1 MNKYDLVKRIENFAP
16 LENQESWDMSGWLVD
31 KPGENVNKVLFALTI
46 TDDVVKQAK
55 IFDCDM
61 IISHHPLFSVPFEYS
76 KINMY
81 CAHTNFDKAEGGT
94 TDSLLSALHL
104 TGKKFGDYVRIVT
117 LEQEMSVEFLKLKLL
132 PISPRLRIVNNREV
146 KTIRALGFCAGSG
159 SEFIKDT
166 PCDAFVT
173 GDIKYHT
180 AIETKKVIYDIGHF
194 ESEIFAPRALR
205 DICGLSEREGFIAN
219 EESPFIY
226 I

>member
-1 MNKYDLVKRIENFAP
+1 MVKRIENFAP

-31 KPGENVNKVLFALTI
+31 NSNKNVNKVLFALTI
-46 TDDVVKQAK
+46 TDNVVKQAK
-55 IFDCDM
+55 KFECDM
-61 IISHHPLFSVPFEYS
+61 IISHHPLFSVPFDYC

-81 CAHTNFDKAEGGT
+81 CAHTNLDKADGGT
-94 TDSLLSALHL
+94 TDILLDALHL
-104 TGKKFGDYVRIVT
+104 KGKRYNDFVRIVT

-146 KTIRALGFCAGSG
+146 KTIRTLGFCAGSG
-159 SEFIKDT
+159 SEFIEDT

-173 GDIKYHT
+173 GDLKYHT
-180 AIETKKVIYDIGHF
+180 AIETKKVVYDIGHF

-205 DICGLSEREGFIAN
+205 DICGLTEREGIIAN